1 MRLAVIGAGI
11 SGLVAAYLLSPEHE
25 VTVFEANPHP
35 GGHSRTVE
43 VPVNGRTYPVDTGFV
58 VFNETTYPNFVKLL
72 RRLGVSWQPANMSF
86 SITNAQTGM
95 EFGFRTLNGL
105 FAQRRNLVRPAFYR
119 LLFDIWRF
127 RRESGELAN
136 DRTFAITLGNYLAA
150 KQYSRPFIEDFIIP
164 LGSSIWSADPRIF
177 QDFPA
182 RYFAEFF
189 QRHRFLNLRHKVK
202 WQTIQGGSRRYV
214 ERLVQ
219 SFKERLRLNCPVYW
233 VKRQEDF
240 VEVKPRHGEP
250 ERFDQVIIAA
260 HSDQALAL
268 LTDASALEREILS
281 TFPYQEN
288 STVLHTDVS
297 LMPARR
303 AAWAS
308 WNYYLPPG
316 MPEQVTVTYHM
327 NRLQSLDAPV
337 EFLVTLNRDRE
348 VDRQKIITRLIYH
361 HPVYTQQAP
370 QAQPRWPEING
381 VNRTYFCGAYWGYG
395 FHEDGVV
402 SALNVCRHF
411 GVGL

>member
-25 VTVFEANPHP
+25 VTVFEANHYP
-35 GGHSRTVE
+35 GGHSHTLE
-43 VPVNGRTYPVDTGFV
+43 LALDGRVYPVDTGFV
-58 VFNETTYPNFVKLL
+58 VFNQTTYPNFVKLL
-72 RRLGVSWQPANMSF
+72 ERLGVSWQPANMSF
-86 SITNAQTGM
+86 SITNAQTGR

-105 FAQRRNLVRPAFYR
+105 LAQRGNLARPAFYR

-127 RRESGELAN
+127 RRESGELVG
-136 DRTFAITLGNYLAA
+136 DETFDITLGDYLAN
-150 KQYSRPFIEDFIIP
+150 KRYSRPFVEDFIIP
-164 LGSSIWSADPRIF
+164 LGSSIWSASPRTF
-177 QDFPA
+177 QNFPA

-189 QRHRFLNLRHKVK
+189 QRHRFLNLRHKVR
-202 WQTIQGGSRRYV
+202 WQTIRGGSRRYV
-214 ERLVQ
+214 ESLVQ
-219 SFKERLRLNCPVYW
+219 SFKERLRLDCPIAW
-233 VKRQEDF
+233 VKRQRDF
-240 VEVKPRHGEP
+240 VEVKPREGEP

-268 LTDASALEREILS
+268 LADASGLERDLLS

-288 STVLHTDVS
+288 STVLHTDAA
-297 LMPARR
+297 LMPTRR

-316 MPEQVTVTYHM
+316 PSDQVTVTYHM

-337 EFLVTLNRDRE
+337 EFLVTLNRDQE
-348 VDRQKIITRLIYH
+348 VEPHKIIQRLVYH
-361 HPVYTQQAP
+361 HPVYTRQAP
-370 QAQPRWPEING
+370 RTQTRWPEING
-381 VNRTYFCGAYWGYG
+381 VNRTYFCGAYWGSG

-411 GVGL
+411 GVDL